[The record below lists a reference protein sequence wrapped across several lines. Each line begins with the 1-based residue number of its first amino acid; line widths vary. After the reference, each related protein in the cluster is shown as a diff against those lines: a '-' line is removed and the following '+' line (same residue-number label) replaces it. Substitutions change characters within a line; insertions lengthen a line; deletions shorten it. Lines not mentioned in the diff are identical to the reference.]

1 MLCMAWLLLRLQ
13 VSLTQ
18 AISNVPLL
26 LLLLGV
32 GDIVHWQGQGDV
44 GVWSLG

>member
-1 MLCMAWLLLRLQ
+1 VPLLL
-13 VSLTQ
+13 
-18 AISNVPLL
+18 LL